1 MNDIIQC
8 VKYDLNLKSH
18 RMPMNTKNQRNSLSR
33 VPSLCCMYSPARHL
47 LQLHHVHGRLQR
59 GHHHHDTQLPPSPSR
74 YPRDAKLGER
84 LLLTM
89 VFLQI
94 VFVWWF
100 RSLDISHN
108 IHIKPTHYFASGFQS
123 YIIISLISYGA
134 TTSSNHHK
142 LHQNHYRHNLDSVII
157 CRCVLFFSSGFLG
170 SFAWAGLARKSPEK
184 LSWCRFRP
192 TWWFS
197 SWRWSWLWWLQCF

>member
-1 MNDIIQC
+1 MF
-8 VKYDLNLKSH
+8 
-18 RMPMNTKNQRNSLSR
+18 
-33 VPSLCCMYSPARHL
+33 SPTRHL

-89 VFLQI
+89 VLRGQHIHVFLQI
-94 VFVWWF
+94 AFVRWF
-100 RSLDISHN
+100 RSLDLSHN

-142 LHQNHYRHNLDSVII
+142 LHQNHYRHHLDSVII

-170 SFAWAGLARKSPEK
+170 SFAWAGLAKKSQEK
-184 LSWCRFRP
+184 QSWCR
-192 TWWFS
+192 
-197 SWRWSWLWWLQCF
+197 WSWWSWWCGWWWCSWWCW